1 MTYST
6 ILVNLEAG
14 RSNAHL
20 LDVARQVA
28 ERFQAGVIGSTAC
41 APIALIY
48 GDGYV
53 YGDILDQDSKEI
65 EREIKVAE
73 AEFRDA
79 FGNQA
84 RFLDWRSA
92 VLVTPLSEHLA
103 QEASRAD
110 LVVTHAECPG
120 SFNVARQI
128 DTGALVMQAGR
139 PVLLVAPTEVPFRM
153 ERFVIGWKGTR
164 EARRA
169 ITDALPLLKRASHVD
184 IVEIASPDDL
194 KAARGRLDDVAGWLG
209 RHGVTANIHPSAADG
224 DDAAWFDSMIA
235 ERDADIV
242 VAGAYG
248 HSRIREWALGGVTR
262 TLLKHPVRSSL
273 VSH

>member
-1 MTYST
+1 MAYKT

-20 LDVARQVA
+20 LAVAQQVA

-41 APIALIY
+41 NPIQMLY

-53 YGDILDQDSKEI
+53 YADIFEQDRKEI
-65 EREIKVAE
+65 ERETGVAE

-79 FGNQA
+79 FGNQP
-84 RFLDWRSA
+84 RFQDWRSA
-92 VLVTPLSEHLA
+92 TVATSLSDHLA
-103 QEASRAD
+103 GEASRAD
-110 LVVTHAECPG
+110 LVLTHAETGGP
-120 SFNVARQI
+120 FNAARQI
-128 DTGALVMQAGR
+128 DTGALIMQAGR
-139 PVLLVAPTEVPFRM
+139 PVLLVAPAAVPFRM
-153 ERFVIGWKGTR
+153 ERFMIGWKNTR

-169 ITDALPLLKRASHVD
+169 VTDALPLLKTAVHVD
-184 IVEIASPDDL
+184 VVEITAEDDL
-194 KAARGRLDDVAGWLG
+194 AAARGRLGEVSGWLA
-209 RHGVTANIHPSAADG
+209 RHGVAAAVHASTADG
-224 DDAAWFDSMIA
+224 DDATWFDSMAA

-248 HSRIREWALGGVTR
+248 HSRVREWALGGVTR
-262 TLLKHPVRSSL
+262 TLLQHAVRSSL